1 MHLTV
6 LPAAQDTTVVAL
18 ASDTLTLAPGWIGA
32 LVATVSVALLV
43 ALLLVL
49 LELRRV
55 GNTLAAFLATTE
67 ERTRPLVEHANAA
80 ARNVEHIT
88 QVVRTDLD
96 RINEAFKG
104 LAGGVGDASG
114 ELQKRLRD
122 LLALLDLAQ
131 SEAEDAVLEAAA
143 KVRAFRSGMGLLRWP
158 RPDSAQMEDP
168 GAESDG
174 SGASSPRCNAGTRP
188 RTLSIASLWTT
199 PPRHASGDASAL
211 DRFAGPAML

>member
-1 MHLTV
+1 M
-6 LPAAQDTTVVAL
+6 QDTTVIAL

-32 LVATVSVALLV
+32 LIAAVSVALLV
-43 ALLLVL
+43 GLILVL

-55 GNTLAAFLATTE
+55 GNTLSTFLATTE

-96 RINEAFKG
+96 RINEAFTG
-104 LAGGVGDASG
+104 LADGVGDASG

-131 SEAEDAVLEAAA
+131 SEAEDAVLEAAS
-143 KVRAFRSGMGLLRWP
+143 KVRSFRSGMGLLRWP
-158 RPDSAQMEDP
+158 LPGSAPTNDP
-168 GAESDG
+168 GTAESDG
-174 SGASSPRCNAGTRP
+174 SGAAHGADGNPDDAEDAQPELPLRAARPGASP
-188 RTLSIASLWTT
+188 
-199 PPRHASGDASAL
+199 ASARRG
-211 DRFAGPAML
+211 DNPAEEQPVE